1 VTTSVRA
8 PAQRDV
14 LLRGSALLW
23 SWFWTVTA
31 AEFVGFAVPAL
42 VGAATADAAAAI
54 VVPALLAAGAIE
66 GSMLGWGQA
75 SVLRRAIPG
84 FRPRRWTAFTAAAAV
99 FAYALGLAPSTFA
112 SSIETW
118 PTPILISATML
129 LGGLLLASIGFAQF
143 LVLRRYVAR
152 AARWIAASALAWAA
166 GLVAFLGFTMP
177 LWQPGQPLALIV
189 GIGVVGGLL
198 MAATSS
204 AITGVALRR
213 LLR

>member
-1 VTTSVRA
+1 VRDRA
-8 PAQRDV
+8 
-14 LLRGSALLW
+14 LLR

-42 VGAATADAAAAI
+42 VGALTADTAATIAL
-54 VVPALLAAGAIE
+54 PALLAAGAIE

-75 SVLRRAIPG
+75 SVLRRAISD
-84 FRPRRWTAFTAAAAV
+84 FRRRPWVIATAAAAV
-99 FAYALGLAPSTFA
+99 FAYALGLAPSTFT
-112 SSIETW
+112 SSIENW
-118 PTPILISATML
+118 PTAVLILAAVV
-129 LGGLLLASIGFAQF
+129 LGGLLLVSIGSAQW
-143 LVLRRYVAR
+143 LILRRYVAG
-152 AARWIAASALAWAA
+152 AARWIAASALAWIV
-166 GLVAFLGFTMP
+166 GLGVFLAFTMP
-177 LWQPGQPLALIV
+177 LWQTGQPLALTV

>member
-1 VTTSVRA
+1 M
-8 PAQRDV
+8 
-14 LLRGSALLW
+14 
-23 SWFWTVTA
+23 
-31 AEFVGFAVPAL
+31 
-42 VGAATADAAAAI
+42 TADAAAAI

-84 FRPRRWTAFTAAAAV
+84 FRPRQWIAFTAGAAV
-99 FAYALGLAPSTFA
+99 FAYGLGLVPSTFA

-118 PTPILISATML
+118 PTAIVISAALL
-129 LGGLLLASIGFAQF
+129 LGGLLLASIGFAQW
-143 LVLRRYVAR
+143 LVLRRHVAG
-152 AARWIAASALAWAA
+152 ATRWIAASALAWAA
-166 GLVAFLGFTMP
+166 ALLVFLGFAMP

-213 LLR
+213 LLRGRPRA